1 MEADR
6 LQQEAL
12 AIAACLAAGSQAA
25 QMHTKRALNHWL
37 RMAWPAFEVSLHA
50 EIQRFSSAD
59 AREGLASIRGKR
71 QAVFT

>member
-1 MEADR
+1 
-6 LQQEAL
+6 
-12 AIAACLAAGSQAA
+12 
-25 QMHTKRALNHWL
+25 MHTKRALNHWL

-71 QAVFT
+71 QAVFLPDVRTTLKPARPIDKSG